1 MSSIISRA
9 VGARHPTVP
18 QNGVDARSR
27 IHLGHVALDAHAHL
41 SFAETNRRPKLNAH
55 LRTQM

>member
-18 QNGVDARSR
+18 QNGVDARNR
-27 IHLGHVALDAHAHL
+27 IHLGHAALDAHAHL
-41 SFAETNRRPKLNAH
+41 SFAETDRRPKLNAH
-55 LRTQM
+55 L